1 MSRIA
6 VIGGGP
12 GGMMAAVAA
21 VEKGHQVDLYESNE
35 KLGKKLYITG
45 KGRCNL
51 TNATDIGDYFDSIVH
66 NHNFMYSALYS
77 FTNSDF
83 MAFLEKNGVP
93 LKIERGDRV
102 FPVSDKSSDVISGF
116 KTALKNNCCQIRLN
130 AKVTDLLIE
139 DNTVN
144 GIVLENGE
152 TRNFDAVILAT
163 GGKSYPSTGSDGNFF
178 KVLKKWGHQITSL
191 APGLVPINTKEDWPR
206 ELQGLSLKNVTLTLY
221 KKTPKGQKKVKSMLG
236 EMLFTH
242 FGMSGPVVLSLSS
255 YILGNIKDYNLE
267 LDLKPALTREQMD
280 ARIQRDFLKYQ
291 NKDFGNAL
299 GDLLP
304 SKMIPVMVALSGIDP
319 VAKVNQITREQ
330 RKKLVQCFKQLKIS
344 IAGLRDFTEAI
355 ITVGGVN
362 VKEVDPG
369 TMESKLIK
377 NLYFAGEMLDVDAL
391 TGGYNIQ
398 MAVSTG
404 WLAGNSV
411 K

>member
-21 VEKGHQVDLYESNE
+21 AEKGHQVDLYDSNE

-51 TNATDIGDYFDSIVH
+51 TNAVDIGDYFDSIVH

-77 FTNSDF
+77 YTNVDF
-83 MAFLEKNGVP
+83 MTFLEKNGVP

-116 KTALKNNCCQIRLN
+116 KTALKNNRCQIYLN
-130 AKVTDLLIE
+130 TRIIDLLIVN
-139 DNTVN
+139 NTVN

-152 TRNFDAVILAT
+152 SRSYDAVILAT

-178 KVLKKWGHQITSL
+178 KNLEKSGHQITPLS
-191 APGLVPINTKEDWPR
+191 PGLVPINSKEDWPR
-206 ELQGLSLKNVTLTLY
+206 DLQGLALKNVALTLY

-242 FGMSGPVVLSLSS
+242 FGISGPLVLSLSS
-255 YILGNIKDYNLE
+255 YLMGNTKDYSLE
-267 LDLKPALTREQMD
+267 LDLKPALSIDQMD

-304 SKMIPVMVALSGIDP
+304 SKMIPVMVTLSGINP
-319 VAKVNQITREQ
+319 AVKVNQITREQ
-330 RKKLVQCFKQLKIS
+330 RQKLVACFKQLRIG
-344 IAGLRDFTEAI
+344 IAGLRDFNEAI

-369 TMESKLIK
+369 TMESKKIK
-377 NLYFAGEMLDVDAL
+377 NLYIAGEMLDVDAL

-398 MAVSTG
+398 IAVSTG
-404 WLAGNSV
+404 WLAGNAV

>member
-1 MSRIA
+1 
-6 VIGGGP
+6 
-12 GGMMAAVAA
+12 MMAAVAA
-21 VEKGHQVDLYESNE
+21 GEKGHQVDLYEGNE

-51 TNATDIGDYFDSIVH
+51 TNAVDIGDYFDSIVH
-66 NHNFMYSALYS
+66 NHSFMYSALYS
-77 FTNSDF
+77 YTNVDF
-83 MAFLEKNGVP
+83 MAFIEKNGVP
-93 LKIERGDRV
+93 LKTERGDRV
-102 FPVSDKSSDVISGF
+102 FPVSDKSSDVINAF
-116 KTALKNNCCQIRLN
+116 KTALKHKHCQVRLN
-130 AKVTDLLIE
+130 TKITDLYVE
-139 DNTVN
+139 DSAVK
-144 GIVLENGE
+144 GIVLDNGE

-178 KVLKKWGHQITSL
+178 QILKKWGHQVTAL

-206 ELQGLSLKNVTLTLY
+206 ELQGLALKNVVLTLY
-221 KKTPKGQKKVKSMLG
+221 KKTPKGQKKVRSMLG

-242 FGMSGPVVLSLSS
+242 FGLSGPLVLSLSS
-255 YILGNIKDYNLE
+255 DMIGNIKDFSLE
-267 LDLKPALTREQMD
+267 LDLKPALSTEQLD

-319 VAKVNQITREQ
+319 ATKVNQITREQ
-330 RKKLVQCFKQLKIS
+330 RQKLVACFKQLKIG
-344 IAGLRDFTEAI
+344 IAGLRDFNEAI

-377 NLYFAGEMLDVDAL
+377 NLYIAGEMLDVDAL
-391 TGGYNIQ
+391 TGGFNIQ
-398 MAVSTG
+398 IAVSTG
-404 WLAGNSV
+404 WLAGNAV
-411 K
+411 E

>member
-1 MSRIA
+1 MSKIA

-21 VEKGHQVDLYESNE
+21 GEKGHQVDLYESNE

-51 TNATDIGDYFDSIVH
+51 TNAVEIGDYFDSIVH

-77 FTNSDF
+77 FTNEHF
-83 MAFLEKNGVP
+83 MAFMEKNGVP
-93 LKIERGDRV
+93 LKTERGDRV

-116 KTALKNNCCQIRLN
+116 KAALKQSRCHVYLN
-130 AKVTDLLIE
+130 TKITDLLIE
-139 DNTVN
+139 NNLIN

-152 TRNFDAVILAT
+152 TRNYDAVILAT
-163 GGKSYPSTGSDGNFF
+163 GGKSYPSTGSDGGFF
-178 KVLKKWGHQITSL
+178 KVLKSYGHQISPL

-206 ELQGLSLKNVTLTLY
+206 DLQGLALKNVALTLY
-221 KKTPKGQKKVKSMLG
+221 QKTPKGQKKVKSMLG

-242 FGMSGPVVLSLSS
+242 FGISGPLVLSLSS
-255 YILGNIKDYNLE
+255 YLVGNSKDFSLE
-267 LDLKPALTREQMD
+267 LDLKPALSLEQMD
-280 ARIQRDFLKYQ
+280 NRIQRDFLKYQ
-291 NKDFGNAL
+291 NKDFGNSL

-304 SKMIPVMVALSGIDP
+304 SKMIPVMVELSGIDSGT
-319 VAKVNQITREQ
+319 KVNQITKDQ
-330 RKKLVQCFKQLKIS
+330 RKKLVECFKQLTIG

-369 TMESKLIK
+369 TMESKIIK
-377 NLYFAGEMLDVDAL
+377 NLYLAGEMLDVDAL

-398 MAVSTG
+398 IAVSTG

-411 K
+411 N

>member
-21 VEKGHQVDLYESNE
+21 GEKGHQVDLFESNE

-51 TNATDIGDYFDSIVH
+51 TNAVDIGDYFDSIVH
-66 NHNFMYSALYS
+66 NHSFLYSALYS
-77 FTNSDF
+77 YTNTDF
-83 MAFLEKNGVP
+83 MAFLEKHGVP

-102 FPVSDKSSDVISGF
+102 FPISDKSSDVIGGF
-116 KTALKNNCCQIRLN
+116 KTALKENRCQVYLN
-130 AKVTDLLIE
+130 TRITDLLIE
-139 DNTVN
+139 NNSIN
-144 GIVLENGE
+144 GVILENGQQKKY
-152 TRNFDAVILAT
+152 DAVILAT
-163 GGKSYPSTGSDGNFF
+163 GGRTYPSTGSDGNFF
-178 KVLKKWGHQITSL
+178 RILKKYGHQITPQ

-206 ELQGLSLKNVTLTLY
+206 DLQGLSLKNVVLTLN

-242 FGMSGPVVLSLSS
+242 FGISGPLVLSLSS
-255 YILGNIKDYNLE
+255 DMSGDIKDYSLE
-267 LDLKPALTREQMD
+267 LDLKPALSIEQMD

-291 NKDFGNAL
+291 NKDFSNAL

-304 SKMIPVMVALSGIDP
+304 AKMIPVMIALSGIDP
-319 VAKVNQITREQ
+319 VAKVNQITKEQ
-330 RKKLVQCFKQLKIS
+330 RNKLVACFKHLKIG
-344 IAGLRDFTEAI
+344 IAGLRDFNEAI
-355 ITVGGVN
+355 ITVGGVS

-377 NLYFAGEMLDVDAL
+377 NLYIAGEMLDVDAL

-398 MAVSTG
+398 IAVSTG
-404 WLAGNSV
+404 WLAGNAV
-411 K
+411 E

>member
-12 GGMMAAVAA
+12 GGMMAAVTAA
-21 VEKGHQVDLYESNE
+21 EKGHQVDLYDSNE

-51 TNATDIGDYFDSIVH
+51 TNAVDIGDYFDSIVH

-77 FTNSDF
+77 YTNVDF
-83 MAFLEKNGVP
+83 MTFLEKNGVP

-102 FPVSDKSSDVISGF
+102 FPVSDKSSDVINGF
-116 KTALKNNCCQIRLN
+116 KTALKHNRCRVYLN
-130 AKVTDLLIE
+130 TRIIDLLITN
-139 DNTVN
+139 NTVN

-152 TRNFDAVILAT
+152 TRSYDAVILAT

-178 KVLKKWGHQITSL
+178 QILEKSGHQITPLS
-191 APGLVPINTKEDWPR
+191 PGLVPINSKEDWPR
-206 ELQGLSLKNVTLTLY
+206 DLQGLALKNVALTLY

-242 FGMSGPVVLSLSS
+242 FGISGPLVLSLSS
-255 YILGNIKDYNLE
+255 YLMGNTKDYSLE
-267 LDLKPALTREQMD
+267 LDLKPALSIDQMD

-319 VAKVNQITREQ
+319 AVKVNQITREQ
-330 RKKLVQCFKQLKIS
+330 RQKLVACFKHLRIG
-344 IAGLRDFTEAI
+344 IAGLRDFNEAI

-369 TMESKLIK
+369 TMESKKIK
-377 NLYFAGEMLDVDAL
+377 NLYIAGEMLDVDAL

-398 MAVSTG
+398 IAVSTG
-404 WLAGNSV
+404 WLAGNAV

>member
-21 VEKGHQVDLYESNE
+21 AEKGHQVDLYDSNE

-51 TNATDIGDYFDSIVH
+51 TNAVDIGDYFDSIVH

-77 FTNSDF
+77 YTNVDF
-83 MAFLEKNGVP
+83 MTFLEKNGVP

-116 KTALKNNCCQIRLN
+116 KTALKNNRCQIYLN
-130 AKVTDLLIE
+130 TRIIDLLIVN
-139 DNTVN
+139 NTVN

-152 TRNFDAVILAT
+152 SRSYDAVILAT

-178 KVLKKWGHQITSL
+178 KNLEKSGHQITPLS
-191 APGLVPINTKEDWPR
+191 PGLVPINSKEDWPR
-206 ELQGLSLKNVTLTLY
+206 DLQGLALKNVALTLY

-242 FGMSGPVVLSLSS
+242 FGISGPLVLSLSS
-255 YILGNIKDYNLE
+255 YLMGNTKDYSLE
-267 LDLKPALTREQMD
+267 LDLKPALSIDQMD

-304 SKMIPVMVALSGIDP
+304 SKMIAVMVALSGIDP
-319 VAKVNQITREQ
+319 AVKVNQITREQ
-330 RKKLVQCFKQLKIS
+330 RQKLVACFKQLRIG
-344 IAGLRDFTEAI
+344 IAGLRDFNEAI

-369 TMESKLIK
+369 TMESKKIK
-377 NLYFAGEMLDVDAL
+377 NLYIAGEMLDVDAL

-398 MAVSTG
+398 IAVSTG
-404 WLAGNSV
+404 WLAGNAV

>member
-1 MSRIA
+1 
-6 VIGGGP
+6 
-12 GGMMAAVAA
+12 MMAAVAA
-21 VEKGHQVDLYESNE
+21 VEKGHQVDLFDSNE

-51 TNATDIGDYFDSIVH
+51 TNAVDIGDYFDSIVH
-66 NHNFMYSALYS
+66 NHSFMYSALYS
-77 FTNSDF
+77 YTNVDF
-83 MAFLEKNGVP
+83 MAFIEKNGVP
-93 LKIERGDRV
+93 LKTERGDRV
-102 FPVSDKSSDVISGF
+102 FPVSDKSSDVINAF
-116 KTALKNNCCQIRLN
+116 KTALKHKHCQVRLN
-130 AKVTDLLIE
+130 TKITDLYVE
-139 DNTVN
+139 DSAVK
-144 GIVLENGE
+144 GIVLDNGE

-178 KVLKKWGHQITSL
+178 QILKKWGHQVTTL

-206 ELQGLSLKNVTLTLY
+206 ELQGLALKNVVLTLY
-221 KKTPKGQKKVKSMLG
+221 KKTPKGQKKVRSMLG

-242 FGMSGPVVLSLSS
+242 FGLSGPLVLSLSS
-255 YILGNIKDYNLE
+255 DMIGNIKDFSLE
-267 LDLKPALTREQMD
+267 LDLKPALSTEQLD

-319 VAKVNQITREQ
+319 ATKVNQITREQ
-330 RKKLVQCFKQLKIS
+330 RQKLVACFKQLKIG
-344 IAGLRDFTEAI
+344 IAGLRDFNEAI

-377 NLYFAGEMLDVDAL
+377 NLYIAGEMLDVDAL
-391 TGGYNIQ
+391 TGGFNIQ
-398 MAVSTG
+398 IAVSTG
-404 WLAGNSV
+404 WLAGNAV
-411 K
+411 E

>member
-1 MSRIA
+1 
-6 VIGGGP
+6 
-12 GGMMAAVAA
+12 MMAAVAA
-21 VEKGHQVDLYESNE
+21 VDKGNQVDLFDSNE

-51 TNATDIGDYFDSIVH
+51 TNAVDIGDYFDSIVH
-66 NHNFMYSALYS
+66 NHSFMYSALYS
-77 FTNSDF
+77 YTNVDF
-83 MAFLEKNGVP
+83 MAFIEKNGVP
-93 LKIERGDRV
+93 LKTERGDRV
-102 FPVSDKSSDVISGF
+102 FPVSDKSSDVINAF
-116 KTALKNNCCQIRLN
+116 KTALKHKHCQVRLN
-130 AKVTDLLIE
+130 TKITDLYVE
-139 DNTVN
+139 DSAVK
-144 GIVLENGE
+144 GIVLDNGE

-178 KVLKKWGHQITSL
+178 QILKKWGHQVTAL

-206 ELQGLSLKNVTLTLY
+206 ELQGLALKNVVLTLY
-221 KKTPKGQKKVKSMLG
+221 KKTPKGQKKVRSMLG

-242 FGMSGPVVLSLSS
+242 FGLSGPLVLSLSS
-255 YILGNIKDYNLE
+255 DMIGNIKDFSLE
-267 LDLKPALTREQMD
+267 LDLKPALSTEQLD

-319 VAKVNQITREQ
+319 ATKVNQITREQ
-330 RKKLVQCFKQLKIS
+330 RQKLVACFKQLKIG
-344 IAGLRDFTEAI
+344 IAGLRDFNEAI

-377 NLYFAGEMLDVDAL
+377 NLYIAGEMLDVDAL
-391 TGGYNIQ
+391 TGGFNIQ
-398 MAVSTG
+398 IAVSTG
-404 WLAGNSV
+404 WLAGNAV
-411 K
+411 E

>member
-1 MSRIA
+1 
-6 VIGGGP
+6 
-12 GGMMAAVAA
+12 MMAAVAA
-21 VEKGHQVDLYESNE
+21 VDKGHQVDLFDSNE

-51 TNATDIGDYFDSIVH
+51 TNAVDIGDYFDSIVH
-66 NHNFMYSALYS
+66 NHSFMYSALYS
-77 FTNSDF
+77 YTNVDF
-83 MAFLEKNGVP
+83 MAFIEKNGVP
-93 LKIERGDRV
+93 LKTERGDRV
-102 FPVSDKSSDVISGF
+102 FPVSDKSSDVINAF
-116 KTALKNNCCQIRLN
+116 KTALKHKHCQVRLN
-130 AKVTDLLIE
+130 TKITDLYVE
-139 DNTVN
+139 DSTVK
-144 GIVLENGE
+144 GIVLDNGE

-178 KVLKKWGHQITSL
+178 QILKKWGHQVTAL

-206 ELQGLSLKNVTLTLY
+206 ELQGLALKNVVLTLY
-221 KKTPKGQKKVKSMLG
+221 KKTPKGQKKVRSMLG

-242 FGMSGPVVLSLSS
+242 FGLSGPLVLSLSS
-255 YILGNIKDYNLE
+255 DMIGNIKDFSLE
-267 LDLKPALTREQMD
+267 LDLKPALSTEQLD

-319 VAKVNQITREQ
+319 ATKVNQITREQ
-330 RKKLVQCFKQLKIS
+330 RQKLVACFKQLKIG
-344 IAGLRDFTEAI
+344 IAGLRDFNEAI

-369 TMESKLIK
+369 TMESKRVK
-377 NLYFAGEMLDVDAL
+377 NLYIAGEMLDVDAL

-398 MAVSTG
+398 IAVSTG
-404 WLAGNSV
+404 WLAGNAV
-411 K
+411 E

>member
-21 VEKGHQVDLYESNE
+21 AEKGHQVDLYDSNE

-51 TNATDIGDYFDSIVH
+51 TNAVGIGDYFDSIVH
-66 NHNFMYSALYS
+66 NHSFMYSALYS
-77 FTNSDF
+77 YTNADF
-83 MAFLEKNGVP
+83 MAFLEKHGVP
-93 LKIERGDRV
+93 LKTERGDRV
-102 FPVSDKSSDVISGF
+102 FPASDKSSDVISGF
-116 KTALKNNCCQIRLN
+116 KAALKHNCCRVYLN
-130 AKVTDLLIE
+130 TRIIDLLIT
-139 DNTVN
+139 NNIVN
-144 GIVLENGE
+144 GIVLENGDMQSY
-152 TRNFDAVILAT
+152 DAVILAT

-178 KVLKKWGHQITSL
+178 QILEKNGHQITPLS
-191 APGLVPINTKEDWPR
+191 PGLVPINSKEDWPR
-206 ELQGLSLKNVTLTLY
+206 DLQGLALKNVVLTLY

-242 FGMSGPVVLSLSS
+242 FGISGPLVLSLSS
-255 YILGNIKDYNLE
+255 YMVGNTKDYCLE
-267 LDLKPALTREQMD
+267 LDLKPALSSDQMD

-319 VAKVNQITREQ
+319 AVKVNQITKEQ
-330 RKKLVQCFKQLKIS
+330 RKKLVACFKQLRIG
-344 IAGLRDFTEAI
+344 IAGLRDFNEAI

-369 TMESKLIK
+369 TMESKKIK
-377 NLYFAGEMLDVDAL
+377 NLYIAGEMLDVDAL

-398 MAVSTG
+398 IAVSTG
-404 WLAGNSV
+404 WLAGNAV

>member
-1 MSRIA
+1 MSKIA

-12 GGMMAAVAA
+12 GGMMSAVAA
-21 VEKGHQVDLYESNE
+21 GEKGHQVDLFESNE

-51 TNATDIGDYFDSIVH
+51 TNAADIGDYFDSIVH
-66 NHNFMYSALYS
+66 NHSFMYSALYS
-77 FTNSDF
+77 YTNTDF
-83 MAFLEKNGVP
+83 MAFLENNGVS
-93 LKIERGDRV
+93 LKTERGDRV
-102 FPVSDKSSDVISGF
+102 FPASDKSSDVIGGF
-116 KTALKNNCCQIRLN
+116 KTALKHARCQVHLN
-130 AKVTDLLIE
+130 TKITDLLIS
-139 DNTVN
+139 NKSIN
-144 GIVLENGE
+144 GVILENGE
-152 TRNFDAVILAT
+152 KRNYDAVILAC

-178 KVLKKWGHQITSL
+178 KILKKWGHEITPLS
-191 APGLVPINTKEDWPR
+191 PGLVPINTKEDWPR
-206 ELQGLSLKNVTLTLY
+206 DLQGLALKNVVLTLY
-221 KKTPKGQKKVKSMLG
+221 KKTPKGQKKVKTMLG

-242 FGMSGPVVLSLSS
+242 FGVSGPLVLSLSS
-255 YILGNIKDYNLE
+255 DMIGNTKDFSLE
-267 LDLKPALTREQMD
+267 LDLKPALSMEQMD

-319 VAKVNQITREQ
+319 AAKVNQITKDQ
-330 RKKLVQCFKQLKIS
+330 RNKLVACFKQLKIG
-344 IAGLRDFTEAI
+344 IAGLRDFNEAI

-377 NLYFAGEMLDVDAL
+377 NLYLAGEMLDVDAL

-398 MAVSTG
+398 IAVSTG
-404 WLAGNSV
+404 WLAGNAV
-411 K
+411 E

>member
-1 MSRIA
+1 
-6 VIGGGP
+6 
-12 GGMMAAVAA
+12 MMAAVAA
-21 VEKGHQVDLYESNE
+21 VDKGHQVDLFDSNE

-51 TNATDIGDYFDSIVH
+51 TNAVDIGDYFDSIVH
-66 NHNFMYSALYS
+66 NHSFMYSALYS
-77 FTNSDF
+77 YTNVDF
-83 MAFLEKNGVP
+83 MAFMEKNGVP
-93 LKIERGDRV
+93 LKTERGDRV
-102 FPVSDKSSDVISGF
+102 FPVSDKSSDVINAF
-116 KTALKNNCCQIRLN
+116 KTALKHKHCQVRLN
-130 AKVTDLLIE
+130 TKITDLYVE
-139 DNTVN
+139 DSAVK
-144 GIVLENGE
+144 GIVLDNGE

-178 KVLKKWGHQITSL
+178 QILKKWGHQVTTL

-206 ELQGLSLKNVTLTLY
+206 ELQGLALKNVVLTLY
-221 KKTPKGQKKVKSMLG
+221 KKTPKGQKKVRSMLG

-242 FGMSGPVVLSLSS
+242 FGLSGPLVLSLSS
-255 YILGNIKDYNLE
+255 DMIGNIKDFSLE
-267 LDLKPALTREQMD
+267 LDLKPALSTEQLD

-319 VAKVNQITREQ
+319 ATKVNQITREQ
-330 RKKLVQCFKQLKIS
+330 RQKLVACFKQLKIG
-344 IAGLRDFTEAI
+344 IAGLRDFNEAI

-377 NLYFAGEMLDVDAL
+377 NLYIAGEMLDVDAL
-391 TGGYNIQ
+391 TGGFNIQ
-398 MAVSTG
+398 IAVSTG
-404 WLAGNSV
+404 WLAGNAV
-411 K
+411 E

>member
-12 GGMMAAVAA
+12 GGMMAAVTAA
-21 VEKGHQVDLYESNE
+21 EKGHQVDLYDSNE

-51 TNATDIGDYFDSIVH
+51 TNAVDIGDYFDSIVH

-77 FTNSDF
+77 YTNVDF
-83 MAFLEKNGVP
+83 MTFLEKNGVP

-102 FPVSDKSSDVISGF
+102 FPVSDKSSDVINGF
-116 KTALKNNCCQIRLN
+116 KTALKHNRCRVYLN
-130 AKVTDLLIE
+130 TRIIDLLITN
-139 DNTVN
+139 NTVN

-152 TRNFDAVILAT
+152 TRSYDAVILAT

-178 KVLKKWGHQITSL
+178 QILEKSGHQITPLS
-191 APGLVPINTKEDWPR
+191 PGLVPINSKEDWPR
-206 ELQGLSLKNVTLTLY
+206 DLQGLALKNVALTLY

-242 FGMSGPVVLSLSS
+242 FGISGPLVLSLSS
-255 YILGNIKDYNLE
+255 YLMGNTKDYSLE
-267 LDLKPALTREQMD
+267 LDLKPALSIDQMD

-319 VAKVNQITREQ
+319 AVKVNQITREQ
-330 RKKLVQCFKQLKIS
+330 RQKLVACFKQLRIG
-344 IAGLRDFTEAI
+344 IAGLRDFNEAI

-369 TMESKLIK
+369 TMESKKIK
-377 NLYFAGEMLDVDAL
+377 NLYIAGEMLDVDAL

-398 MAVSTG
+398 IAVSTG
-404 WLAGNSV
+404 WLAGNAV